1 MKIREDFVTN
11 SSSSSFI
18 IAFKGFDLIDE
29 ETKKKY
35 KFLERYEEMVKR
47 ALCDDDRSLVKTIEE
62 LNEYYL
68 EEYGYRQTIE
78 ELLHQEDYLQK
89 DYYKA
94 VEYLKKGYSIS
105 YKTFDWHEDEGLM
118 NLITDMADGDE
129 IIILRGDY

>member
-68 EEYGYRQTIE
+68 EEYGYRQTIQ
-78 ELLHQEDYLQK
+78 ELLHQEDYLQT

-105 YKTFDWHEDEGLM
+105 CKTFDWHEDEGLM